1 MPLLM
6 LALSA
11 AVSQQA
17 TCRKLMFD
25 FANNEAAFN
34 VIDRLNERL
43 VESARRFA
51 EATQDRSGLEKQE
64 RDRRDSA
71 QNFLT
76 TGDRIVA
83 LMIGQNCPL
92 PDHVTSAS
100 TFQKEMDG
108 CDAAKGS
115 PNEREA
121 CSFVERAVDRWMPQ
135 QSVAKAPPKGRR

>member
-11 AVSQQA
+11 TVSQQA
-17 TCRKLMFD
+17 TCRKLMLD
-25 FANNEAAFN
+25 FARNEAAFN
-34 VIDRLNERL
+34 IIDTMNGRL

-51 EATQDRSGLEKQE
+51 DATQDRSGLEKQE

-76 TGDRIVA
+76 AGDRIVA
-83 LMIGQNCPL
+83 LMTGQSCPL
-92 PDHVTSAS
+92 PDHVTSPS
-100 TFQKEMDG
+100 TFRKETDD
-108 CDAAKGS
+108 CDAARGS
-115 PNEREA
+115 PNEGEA

-135 QSVAKAPPKGRR
+135 RSIAKAPAKRRR